1 MPLSLQQVI
10 TRNMFYIAQAIS
22 KKLLNYTEKKTIF
35 SWFEKR
41 RKSFVDYSTPTV
53 EISENT
59 FDRFEDFLVWTGG
72 FAKLLSKIFLY
83 FAIFYS

>member
-10 TRNMFYIAQAIS
+10 TRNMFYIARPIS
-22 KKLLNYTEKKTIF
+22 KKLLNHTEKKTIF
-35 SWFEKR
+35 PWFGKK
-41 RKSFVDYSTPTV
+41 RKSFVGYSTPTA

-59 FDRFEDFLVWTGG
+59 FDRFEDVLVWTGG
-72 FAKLLSKIFLY
+72 FSKLHSKMFLY